1 MKEDFKFCLIELLFT
16 IKKYVMHFFYIL
28 EILIVM
34 VI

>member
-1 MKEDFKFCLIELLFT
+1 MKEDFNFCLIELFFT
-16 IKKYVMHFFYIL
+16 IIENVMHLFYIL